1 MNRIN
6 QLNELVSKLSRLDV
20 TPEYKY
26 IGTGNPNADIL
37 IIGKEA
43 SINSNLEQKKM
54 ESDENLNDW
63 KIILSGGF
71 PELEP
76 RDNIFYTPLY
86 PYKGQ
91 KFKIYRGKD
100 NGGTSTTWYNYQKF
114 INSIFKIKDNPNID
128 FHENVFLTE
137 VNSTPSLKT
146 ADADTSSIKFRK
158 ESVLSSSFFQSFPVI
173 IISGLGYFEVNENYN
188 EIVDM
193 FGVEYLRPELPD
205 GKKSQEYFVHQSTD
219 CQKILINTRQ
229 LGMNVSDNRIIRIAE
244 EIRNSKLITECQK

>member
-1 MNRIN
+1 MNRID
-6 QLNELVSKLSRLDV
+6 LLKELVSKLSKLGIA
-20 TPEYKY
+20 PEYKY

-43 SINSNLEQKKM
+43 SINSNPQQKKI
-54 ESDENLNDW
+54 EIDENLDHW
-63 KIILSGGF
+63 KMILSGSF
-71 PELEP
+71 PELTP

-100 NGGTSTTWYNYQKF
+100 NGGTSTTWYNYQKL
-114 INSIFKIKDNPNID
+114 INAIFVKNDNPNID
-128 FHENVFLTE
+128 FHEKVFLTE

-158 ESVLSSSFFQSFPVI
+158 ELVLSSSFFQTFPVV
-173 IISGLGYFEVNENYN
+173 IISGLGYFEVNDNYN
-188 EIVDM
+188 EIVEL
-193 FGVEYLRPELPD
+193 FGVEYQRCEFPD
-205 GKKSQEYFVHQSTD
+205 GKKSQEYFIHQSTD

-229 LGMNVSDNRIIRIAE
+229 LGMNVSDNRINQIAE
-244 EIRNSKLITECQK
+244 EIRSSKLISDFQR